1 MSLSDLAR
9 QIIKEQLDTANR
21 SENTKNTVVYTVET
35 GLTNPARDGTVASV
49 SFRFSKPVSEDLLNI
64 RTASILKT
72 VSSSLNLG
80 GDLGAL
86 EAMIQQAA
94 GKKTTV
100 GRKRSTG
107 RVQVNFGDPSD
118 TEDGYSGAISGA
130 SGRFVSNS
138 NMKTILELVAKEY
151 LIKDMKKAGAP
162 LKYRTGRFANSL
174 KIKDV
179 MLRDAKDT
187 SGAAPEL
194 NVTYNYM
201 TRPYSVFNP
210 AVSTYR
216 RLSLRPFPG
225 ARNPQK
231 LIGEAIAKAARDLIH
246 SRYKIKVNQGT

>member
-1 MSLSDLAR
+1 MAFSDIATR
-9 QIIKEQLDTANR
+9 IIKEQLDTGSKAQN
-21 SENTKNTVVYTVET
+21 NKNTVVYTVAT
-35 GLTNPARDGTVASV
+35 GLQDPARDGTIAQL
-49 SFRFSKPVSEDLLNI
+49 SFRFSKPVSEDLLNVKS
-64 RTASILKT
+64 AAILKA
-72 VSSSLNLG
+72 VSSSLNLQ

-94 GKKTTV
+94 GKRTTV

-107 RVQVNFGDPSD
+107 RVQVNFGDPIDSQ
-118 TEDGYSGAISGA
+118 EGYGGAVTGA
-130 SGRFVSNS
+130 SGRFVSNN
-138 NMKTILELVAKEY
+138 NMKVILEMVAKEY

-179 MLRDAKDT
+179 ILADAKSEKST
-187 SGAAPEL
+187 PQL
-194 NVTYNYM
+194 NVTYKYM

-246 SRYKIKVNQGT
+246 SRYKISVNQGT